1 MKTAV
6 HFGAGNIGR
15 GFIGFLLSRAG
26 YRVVFVDINA
36 GLVEALNEKGFYRV
50 VEGGEDAK
58 VHRVEGVSGILS
70 TEEEK
75 VAGAVA
81 GAHIVTTA
89 VGPGVLGSIAPLIAA
104 GISRRLRYSTDP
116 LNVIACENMVGA
128 STFLKER
135 VMEHLS
141 AGEREKA
148 EKTMGFPDAAVDR
161 IVPPQE
167 GTDPLDVTVEPYFE
181 WVVDTGGF
189 KGTVPEIPGMKAVE
203 NLQAYVERKIYTL
216 NTGHAVA
223 AYLGYEK
230 GCATIRE
237 ALQNPE
243 ILGTVKG
250 AMAES
255 GVYLRARFG
264 FGEEE
269 HRAYIEKAL
278 QRFLNPALKDPV
290 VRVGRNP
297 VRKLGP
303 KDRLVFPAVRV
314 LELGVKPVN
323 LARGIAAALRFDYE
337 EDAEARELQRMIREQ
352 GIDAV
357 LSRVCGIPEESPLRD
372 IIKANLIKN

>member
-1 MKTAV
+1 MKKAV

-36 GLVEALNEKGFYRV
+36 ELIETLNEKGFYRV
-50 VEGGEDAK
+50 MEKGEDEK
-58 VHRVEGVSGILS
+58 VYRVEGVTGILS
-70 TEEEK
+70 TEEQK
-75 VAGAVA
+75 VAEAVA
-81 GAHIVTTA
+81 HAHIVTTA

-104 GISRRLRYSTDP
+104 GISRRLQHSPEP

-128 STFLKER
+128 STFLKEK

-141 AGEREKA
+141 PSEREKL
-148 EKTMGFPDAAVDR
+148 EKTVGFPDAAVDR
-161 IVPPQE
+161 IVPPQS
-167 GTDPLDVTVEPYFE
+167 GTDPLGVAVEPYFE
-181 WVVDTGGF
+181 WVVDIGGF
-189 KGTVPEIPGMKAVE
+189 KGAVPEIPGMKAVE

-230 GCATIRE
+230 GCTTIRE
-237 ALQNPE
+237 ALQNPQ
-243 ILGTVKG
+243 ILEAVKG

-255 GVYLRARFG
+255 GVYLRACFG
-264 FGEEE
+264 FSEEE
-269 HRAYIEKAL
+269 HEVYIEKTL
-278 QRFLNPALKDPV
+278 QRFLNPALEDPV

-303 KDRLVFPAVRV
+303 KDRLVYPSVRA

-323 LARGIAAALRFDYE
+323 LARGIAAALKFDYE
-337 EDAEARELQRMIREQ
+337 EDQEARKLQQMLREQ
-352 GIDAV
+352 GIDVV
-357 LSRVCGIPEESPLRD
+357 LNKVCGIPDESPLRD
-372 IIKANLIKN
+372 IIKATL